1 MRLNKQVFL
10 AHHQGRRIQ
19 RSKLKSMSMRNRI
32 CGASLNTIPAKDA
45 AVVVDV
51 VDLRVSFSARDPL
64 LCGILSSLD
73 INAVRRT
80 CRRAQE
86 ARYAL
91 FQAILVALQL
101 VLATKTL
108 LKLRT
113 AHRPFAVR
121 IVFDLS
127 RLKHFLER
135 DAHSLSDGGRVADDG
150 HNPSIS
156 CSGHPRYDNPMP
168 TSHGT
173 LRVAL
178 SLALLAATP
187 LYSNAQAMPE
197 HEHPKA
203 APSTNLVLTIDGTA
217 TTLTVADLEALPQKT
232 ITVHNEHTKTDET
245 YTGVYLSD
253 LLTKYGVPFD
263 RPGEKKIFHSYLRVE
278 GTDHYYV
285 LYSGSEVE
293 SAIHNADVIVA
304 TKLNG
309 KPLADDGQI
318 KLVASDD
325 KRPARWVRNLSAI
338 TLVTVP

>member
-1 MRLNKQVFL
+1 MPMRD
-10 AHHQGRRIQ
+10 RI
-19 RSKLKSMSMRNRI
+19 R
-32 CGASLNTIPAKDA
+32 GAGLNTVPAKDA

-51 VDLRVSFSARDPL
+51 VHLRIPLSARNPL
-64 LCGILSSLD
+64 LVGILSSLD

-80 CRRAQE
+80 RCRAQE
-86 ARYAL
+86 AGYAL
-91 FQAILVALQL
+91 LQAILVALQL
-101 VLATKTL
+101 MLATKTL
-108 LKLRT
+108 LKLRPP
-113 AHRPFAVR
+113 HRPLTVR
-121 IVFDLS
+121 IVLDLS
-127 RLKHFLER
+127 RLKHLLER
-135 DAHSLSDGGRVADDG
+135 DAHSLGDGGRVANDG
-150 HNPSIS
+150 HRQIIPSRS
-156 CSGHPRYDNPMP
+156 HPRYDSPMP
-168 TSHGT
+168 ISRGT
-173 LRVAL
+173 LHLVL
-178 SLALLAATP
+178 SLALLVAATP
-187 LYSNAQAMPE
+187 LRSNAQAMPE

-203 APSTNLVLTIDGTA
+203 VPSTNLVLTIDGTA

-253 LLTKYGVPFD
+253 LLTKYGAPFD
-263 RPGEKKIFHSYLRVE
+263 RPNEKKIFHSYLRVE